1 MGYSQANDIK
11 ACKLGLFKQMKS
23 MTWSFDEQKGIA
35 LIKNSEVVVATCC
48 PRGDV

>member
-1 MGYSQANDIK
+1 MGYSQANGIK

-35 LIKNSEVVVATCC
+35 SIKNSEVVVATCC